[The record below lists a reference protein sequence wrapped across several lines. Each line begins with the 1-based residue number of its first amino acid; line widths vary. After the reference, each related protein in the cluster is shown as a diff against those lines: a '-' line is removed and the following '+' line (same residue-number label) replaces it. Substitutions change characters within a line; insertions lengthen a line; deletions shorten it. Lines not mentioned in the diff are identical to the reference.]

1 MTNAFTPAGT
11 NLTNRYVFNSGTIDF
26 GNSRIVA
33 IDSVTVEIAKT
44 ITDLFILG
52 SIKAADKV
60 AHSLKVTMTGKLKSY
75 EPEMEMSAWGS
86 STIGSPNNIAVLDGQ
101 PTFSNPVVTLFDR
114 NGKEIQY
121 QLLQAIFKST
131 KVTSTQEAYSEWD
144 FELESI
150 DIVEVYTA

>member
-1 MTNAFTPAGT
+1 MTTGFTPAGT
-11 NLTNRYVFNSGTIDF
+11 NLTNRYSFNSGTLDF

-75 EPEMEMSAWGS
+75 EPEMEMAAWGS
-86 STIGSPNNIAVLDGQ
+86 SAIGSPNNIAVLDGQ
-101 PTFSNPVVTLFDR
+101 PTFQNPVVTLFDR
-114 NGKEIQY
+114 NGKEVQY
-121 QLLQAIFKST
+121 QLLNAIFKST

>member
-1 MTNAFTPAGT
+1 MTGFSPAGT
-11 NLTNRYVFNSGTIDF
+11 ALTNRYVFNSGLIDF

-33 IDSVTVEIAKT
+33 IDTVSVEIAKT

-86 STIGSPNNIAVLDGQ
+86 SVIGSPNNIAVLDGQ

-114 NGKEIQY
+114 NGKQIQY
-121 QLLQAIFKST
+121 QLLNAIFKST